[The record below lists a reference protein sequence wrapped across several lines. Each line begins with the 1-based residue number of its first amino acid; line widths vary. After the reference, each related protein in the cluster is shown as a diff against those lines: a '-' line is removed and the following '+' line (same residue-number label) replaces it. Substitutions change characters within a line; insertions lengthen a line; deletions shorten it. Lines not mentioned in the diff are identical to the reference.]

1 MGIETNEW
9 YNTQILIGMTDQ
21 RGKAWHWRED
31 SQGAEPNHYP
41 QAIPV
46 ADVHRRLFS
55 WKAIKRPM
63 YFESADGGIIP
74 AENTVAVIRDDN
86 SHLMGIFSES
96 YGTHQYGDW
105 LVKNLENMIDDN
117 IIIGSAGL
125 LKQGA
130 VAWVSLEMPESVEV
144 IEGFKIR
151 PHLLATTSHNGSIAT
166 TYKKVTTFVVCDNT
180 YSIAL
185 RENGESYSVRHSKYS
200 NMRIQDARDAL
211 GIVHRMT
218 EEMSRHI
225 EMLSSVKISD
235 MAFERI
241 LDKMVPKPLTT
252 AKMAI
257 TRADNK
263 RNDLLSMWKSDERV
277 APWRGTGLGAIQA
290 FNTYNHHKAGTDK
303 NRIERNM
310 MGSLNGVLEKTDK
323 QVLSLVLSN

>member
-1 MGIETNEW
+1 MGIETSEW

-21 RGKAWHWRED
+21 RGKAWHWRAD
-31 SQGAEPNHYP
+31 SQSDEPNHYP

-63 YFESADGGIIP
+63 YFESADGGITP

-96 YGTHQYGDW
+96 YATHQYGDW
-105 LVKNLENMIDDN
+105 LVTNLENMIDDN

-125 LKQGA
+125 LKHGA

-144 IEGFKIR
+144 VEGFKIR